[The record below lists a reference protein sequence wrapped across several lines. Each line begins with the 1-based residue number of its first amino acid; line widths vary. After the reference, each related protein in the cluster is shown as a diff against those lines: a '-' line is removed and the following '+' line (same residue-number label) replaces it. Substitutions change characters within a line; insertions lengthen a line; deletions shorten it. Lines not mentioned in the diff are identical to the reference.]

1 LIKFLKTRIF
11 KDNKFAGKKKQKTS
25 ENALNDFIF
34 QKFEDFAFAEK
45 AEIYFMFQAHTSKNS
60 AGITN
65 LEAEM
70 NGEICYRLVWVVKGS
85 DFEAKVARLN
95 EFIEK

>member
-1 LIKFLKTRIF
+1 M
-11 KDNKFAGKKKQKTS
+11 KKKQKLN
-25 ENALNDFIF
+25 ENSLNDFIF

-70 NGEICYRLVWVVKGS
+70 SGEVCYRLVWLVKGK
-85 DFEAKVARLN
+85 DFEEKVKKLG